1 MGSFS
6 LSLFIL
12 LGFGAL
18 FVVYG
23 MYRNHQRAKLNLY
36 VSEELDVMI
45 QNVIKQ
51 VEQNKKLSSRSRHT
65 LKGSSG
71 LSDELN
77 LSSPEILSTI
87 VTVLIH
93 KLGTM
98 RLSMDDFAVVP
109 DGEYVSV
116 YVDTITNELVFSL
129 DKTLG
134 SNDPHDPLSM
144 MSFGDKDD
152 GTFH

>member
-12 LGFGAL
+12 LGFGA
-18 FVVYG
+18 FCVVYG
-23 MYRNHQRAKLNLY
+23 MYRNHRRAKLNLY

-45 QNVIKQ
+45 KNVIKQ
-51 VEQNKKLSSRSRHT
+51 VEQNKKLSAQSRHP
-65 LKGSSG
+65 LKGSAE
-71 LSDELN
+71 LSDDLN

-93 KLGTM
+93 KLGTI
-98 RLSMDDFAVVP
+98 RLSMDDFAAVP
-109 DGEYVSV
+109 NGEYVSV